1 MYSYTLQICLGG
13 KIPDKYKQS
22 KPDVDLSK
30 FTIQTVG
37 RGSTLQ
43 VDTLVDAPGYILQ
56 LVNLNSVFSY
66 SRKIVTRVA
75 FFRRWQF
82 WTEGQDIGFGVF
94 RRTSDSRQKK
104 GEMEE
109 LLKSERVN
117 CHIIP
122 EDGTMTC
129 DAAGTCEKIKDMSG
143 LRKYVFPN
151 PSSNPLLPTN
161 SHTHSPQVASKCPFN
176 SHFSPK
182 SEALFQAILTTLI
195 KTSFD
200 FFWEF
205 IHSIF
210 SRPQLRSVVLKI
222 RLDFHHPNQI

>member
-30 FTIQTVG
+30 FTIQTIG

-56 LVNLNSVFSY
+56 LVNPNSVFSY

-94 RRTSDSRQKK
+94 RRTSASRQKK

-129 DAAGTCEKIKDMSG
+129 DAAGTCEKIKDRLEKIYLSKSF
-143 LRKYVFPN
+143 LQ
-151 PSSNPLLPTN
+151 SSTTHQLP
-161 SHTHSPQVASKCPFN
+161 HTHSIQVASKCPFN
-176 SHFSPK
+176 TRFSPQ

-195 KTSFD
+195 KTPFD

-222 RLDFHHPNQI
+222 RSDFHHPNQI